1 MALKTFQL
9 VKKASKKNEME
20 TVLNVKRQQFN

>member
-1 MALKTFQL
+1 MALKSFHL